1 MITQAVY
8 IDDIIG
14 EVVTST
20 ANAIVNPKAPV
31 LQQKT
36 LLQTIQDNETEAL
49 GSTYIQQIRYSK
61 SSFNELIET
70 LSQADKSGEE
80 RYNKYPL
87 IHLVQDITIERGQDA
102 GLFGTATLNIIFIHQ
117 TKQTYKIE
125 DRDEKVFKPVLWP
138 MYYMFLEQLKKNN
151 WIMGDFDTTGEFRHR
166 VIKRAFWGNRQ
177 LKSSESILTD
187 FVDALEV
194 QNLQVKINY
203 SNC

>member
-1 MITQAVY
+1 LITQPVY

-20 ANAIVNPKAPV
+20 ANAIVNPTSTV

-36 LLQTIQDNETEAL
+36 LLQTIQTNEATAL
-49 GSTYIQQIRYSK
+49 GKTFIQQIRYSK
-61 SSFNELIET
+61 SSFDELIET
-70 LSQADKSGEE
+70 LSQLDKSGVE

-87 IHLVQDITIERGQDA
+87 IHLVQDMTIERGQDP
-102 GLFGTATLNIIFIHQ
+102 GLYGTANLNIIFIHQ
-117 TKQTYKIE
+117 TVKEYKID

-138 MYYMFLEQLKKNN
+138 IYYMFMEQLKLNK
-151 WIMGDFDTTGEFRHR
+151 WIMGDFDSTGEFRHR
-166 VIKRAFWGNRQ
+166 LIKRAFWGNRNLQ
-177 LKSSESILTD
+177 GSKLILND

-194 QNLQVKINY
+194 QNLSVKINY